1 MKPSEILFLG
11 GLAVFAGITL
21 AGSIRMPLSAGQT
34 FGPGFLPLIM
44 SVAVLVIGALLALR
58 GMRRA
63 GAPLADAP
71 GPETVRG
78 VRLVAA
84 AVALIGAT
92 VLAARFGSLLLP
104 LAVCLLVVTSLLLER
119 GWKVGAISTLLTMAA
134 IYAIFDLWLRI
145 PIS

>member
-11 GLAVFAGITL
+11 GLAVFAGVTL
-21 AGSIRMPLSAGQT
+21 AGSIGMPFSAGQT

-44 SVAVLVIGALLALR
+44 SVAVLVIGALLAVR
-58 GMRRA
+58 GIRRA
-63 GAPLADAP
+63 GAPLVGTPAS
-71 GPETVRG
+71 ETVRG
-78 VRLVAA
+78 VQLVVA

-104 LAVCLLVVTSLLLER
+104 LAVCLLVVTSVLLER